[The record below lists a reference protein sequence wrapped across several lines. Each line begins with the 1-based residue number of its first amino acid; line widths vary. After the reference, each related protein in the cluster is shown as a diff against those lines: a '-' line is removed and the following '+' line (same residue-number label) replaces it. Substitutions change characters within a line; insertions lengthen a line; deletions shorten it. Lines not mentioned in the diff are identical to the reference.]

1 MKLIISLIFI
11 LFFSHAAWAEMY
23 KCIDANGKASY
34 SNLPCPEGTN
44 SEQLKS
50 FGKFT
55 NQSDES
61 YDQDLEY
68 QENIEATE
76 VTPKQNSQSVLHIS
90 NGERVYLQDHME
102 YGKYTAFFFY
112 APWCPYCRKAR
123 PLIQDS
129 ANAHDNLVLREI
141 NIVDW
146 KSPVKDQYQIPAIPY
161 FKLYDPKGNLISEGT
176 QSSSKVYNYILD
188 PNLIK

>member
-1 MKLIISLIFI
+1 MKQIISLIFI

-34 SNLPCPEGTN
+34 SNLPCPKGTN
-44 SEQLKS
+44 TKQLES
-50 FGKFT
+50 FGNYS
-55 NQSDES
+55 NQSDEN
-61 YDQDLEY
+61 YDEDLEY
-68 QENIEATE
+68 QENIEAIE
-76 VTPKQNSQSVLHIS
+76 VTPKQNSQNILHIS
-90 NGERVYLQDHME
+90 NGERVYLQNYIE
-102 YGKYTAFFFY
+102 YGKYSAFIFY
-112 APWCPYCRKAR
+112 APWCPSCRKAR
-123 PLIQDS
+123 PLVQDS
-129 ANAHDNLVLREI
+129 ANTHDNLVLREI

-176 QSSSKVYNYILD
+176 SSSSNVYKYILD

>member
-1 MKLIISLIFI
+1 MKQIISLIFI

-34 SNLPCPEGTN
+34 SNLPCPAGTN
-44 SEQLKS
+44 TKQLES
-50 FGKFT
+50 FGNYS

-61 YDQDLEY
+61 YDEDLEY
-68 QENIEATE
+68 QENIEAIE
-76 VTPKQNSQSVLHIS
+76 VAPKQNSQNILHIS
-90 NGERVYLQDHME
+90 NGERVYLQNYIE
-102 YGKYTAFFFY
+102 YGKYSAFIFY
-112 APWCPYCRKAR
+112 APWCPSCRKAR
-123 PLIQDS
+123 PLVQDS

-176 QSSSKVYNYILD
+176 SSSSNVYKYILD